1 MEQATEIKLSI
12 LDLAMK
18 GGWIM
23 VVLAILS
30 IIAVY
35 IFIERFIV
43 VKRAPNIDKSFME
56 RIREYIKD
64 GKIDS
69 AKALCSGSDTPI
81 ARMIEKGLSRLG
93 RPLNDIN
100 TAIENVGN
108 LEVAKLEKGVTLLS
122 MIASAAPMI
131 GFLGTVTG
139 MIRAFYN
146 MSMAGNNIDIELLS
160 SGIYEAMVTTVGGL
174 IVGILAYVFYTII
187 VAKIQNVVNLLESKT
202 TEFMDVL
209 NEPAKNLIA
218 MAIKTR
224 NKIGVSFNS
233 SSMSDLVFLLLI
245 FFMLT
250 STLVAPNA
258 IKLLLPSS
266 NSKTMAKQ
274 TVTVYINDLFQYYVD
289 ETPVTDEE
297 LASSISAKIEGQ
309 TDATIVLRSDKSVPV
324 QYVVNVIDAV
334 NEINNATQ
342 QNHKVILATSPKK

>member
-1 MEQATEIKLSI
+1 
-12 LDLAMK
+12 
-18 GGWIM
+18 
-23 VVLAILS
+23 
-30 IIAVY
+30 
-35 IFIERFIV
+35 
-43 VKRAPNIDKSFME
+43 
-56 RIREYIKD
+56 
-64 GKIDS
+64 
-69 AKALCSGSDTPI
+69 
-81 ARMIEKGLSRLG
+81 
-93 RPLNDIN
+93 
-100 TAIENVGN
+100 
-108 LEVAKLEKGVTLLS
+108 
-122 MIASAAPMI
+122 
-131 GFLGTVTG
+131 
-139 MIRAFYN
+139 
-146 MSMAGNNIDIELLS
+146 
-160 SGIYEAMVTTVGGL
+160 
-174 IVGILAYVFYTII
+174 
-187 VAKIQNVVNLLESKT
+187 
-202 TEFMDVL
+202 
-209 NEPAKNLIA
+209 

-224 NKIGVSFNS
+224 NKISVSFNS